1 MISSENQGWT
11 PCAHPEI
18 GDTLKW
24 NEPLWAPPNKP
35 RGKRDKIGEQEV
47 IAELISK
54 RDVLEFRVISV
65 ARISVGD
72 IKLTVRGGDVIK
84 RKLASIQKG
93 GCQKLPNE

>member
-1 MISSENQGWT
+1 MISSENQEWI

-47 IAELISK
+47 IAGLISK

-93 GCQKLPNE
+93 DCQKLPNE